1 MSLTQPVLT
10 PGEPPAVRRRGR
22 PRDASADARILAAAT
37 ELILERGFEATTV
50 DEVALR
56 AKVGKAT
63 VYRRWARKE
72 DLAVAAM
79 ESLYAQTMEQPDT
92 GSLRGDLS
100 ALYAG
105 VVAFAGSPSGST
117 YLRTTIAECIR
128 DRRIADLYRAAQDRA
143 SEQTYAV
150 FMRAEQ
156 RGEIPPGGNHK
167 WAVEWIGG
175 LLAAAT
181 ITGAPLPGEGDID
194 SLVEFVLHGVGAA

>member
-1 MSLTQPVLT
+1 MSVI
-10 PGEPPAVRRRGR
+10 EPLATTEQVVVKRRGR
-22 PRDASADARILAAAT
+22 PRDASADQRILAAAT

-56 AKVGKAT
+56 ARVGKAT

-79 ESLYAQTMEQPDT
+79 EALYSQSMEQPDT
-92 GSLRGDLS
+92 GSLRGDLR
-100 ALYAG
+100 AIYAG
-105 VVAFAGSPSGST
+105 VMAFTGTPTGAT
-117 YLRTTIAECIR
+117 YLRTTIAESIR

-143 SEQTYAV
+143 SEQAYEV
-150 FMRAEQ
+150 FRRAEQ
-156 RGEIPPGGNHK
+156 RGEIRGGQNLR

-181 ITGAPLPGEGDID
+181 ITGAPLPGEDDID
-194 SLVEFVLHGVGAA
+194 DLVAFVMHGVGAG